1 MVKNLLTLLLYFV
14 IFIITNNLK
23 AQDPE
28 KYNLIYSKT
37 YLETSQKDFKK
48 ALEIADSL
56 YKISETPK
64 FKAKSLML
72 SATLIQQS
80 GNDRKSLEYAL
91 KAEEY
96 VRNSDD
102 YLWQSKIYGFLSS
115 QYRSLGLF
123 NQAKDYIN
131 KSEYVI
137 KKINNASVAS
147 NMLGLVMQEKA
158 YCEIEFNHYK
168 KALYYVN
175 QSNHLFKSIGNREPT
190 LVANN
195 YQLEG
200 ICYYKLGDNK
210 RALSIYQKAASTLA
224 PMSDNYLKGL
234 IFSGIA
240 QVYIET
246 KNLDKAKLYLD
257 KAESIAEQSNYLSLK
272 DEIYNTSQQY
282 YFATKNIEKLAEV
295 KIKQDSTK
303 EKISYNTS
311 AFIDKEYSDSQQK
324 YQIEEKKSHRN
335 SLILILLITLFCV
348 YIILIFIKSSNYKA
362 NHTNIKVN
370 TKQIQDNHIHQVFS
384 LEENIQQESTD
395 KEIITNLDFGQPAM
409 MTPAT
414 EKKLLA
420 KLEKFENSTLFTRN
434 SISLPYLATY
444 CDTNT
449 KYLSYVINNFKHKD
463 FNNYINELRIK
474 YILEKLK
481 SDSKYQK
488 YKIASL
494 ADEAGFSSQSKF
506 AVAFK
511 KITDISPSH
520 YLQALNEEKLNN

>member
-1 MVKNLLTLLLYFV
+1 MVKNLSILSLYFV
-14 IFIITNNLK
+14 IAIITSNLK

-28 KYNLIYSKT
+28 KYNRMYNKT
-37 YLETSQKDFKK
+37 YLETAQKDFKK

-56 YKISETPK
+56 YNISETPK

-123 NQAKDYIN
+123 NQAKDYIH

-137 KKINNASVAS
+137 KKINSTSVAS
-147 NMLGLVMQEKA
+147 NMLGFVMQEKA
-158 YCEIEFNHYK
+158 YCEIEFNSYK
-168 KALYYVN
+168 RALYYVN
-175 QSNHLFKSIGNREPT
+175 QSNHLFKIIGNKEPT
-190 LVANN
+190 LIANN

-200 ICYYKLGDNK
+200 LCKYKLGDYEQ
-210 RALSIYQKAASTLA
+210 ALSLYQKAESILA
-224 PMSDNYLKGL
+224 PMPDNYLKGL

-246 KNLDKAKLYLD
+246 KNLDKAKFYLD

-303 EKISYNTS
+303 EKISYNTA

-324 YQIEEKKSHRN
+324 HKIEEKKSHRN
-335 SLILILLITLFCV
+335 SLIFILLIILFCIC
-348 YIILIFIKSSNYKA
+348 IIVVFIKSSNYKA
-362 NHTNIKVN
+362 KHTNIKIN
-370 TKQIQDNHIHQVFS
+370 TKQIQDN
-384 LEENIQQESTD
+384 NIQKVINLEESTD
-395 KEIITNLDFGQPAM
+395 KEIINNLDFEQPAM

-506 AVAFK
+506 AIAFK
-511 KITDISPSH
+511 KITDTSPSH